1 MLAEQELFDEVDHT
15 GVVSDEQ
22 EDFDTVV
29 QDEVTETPETK
40 ELDQSQEEG
49 PPLIVENPIISDG
62 FEWVEWP
69 DGSGQNYFREVGSTD
84 EWKSWP
90 IE

>member
-1 MLAEQELFDEVDHT
+1 MTILEQILT
-15 GVVSDEQ
+15 
-22 EDFDTVV
+22 
-29 QDEVTETPETK
+29 
-40 ELDQSQEEG
+40 
-49 PPLIVENPIISDG
+49 LIVENPIISDG

-69 DGSGQNYFREVGSTD
+69 DGSGQNHFREVGSTD